1 MQKLLV
7 SRHVFSDGSL
17 ANVET
22 AGNYFMRYMFAAAG
36 SAACLPAVRAIGV
49 GWFSTISAFFLMA
62 GAAGTYI
69 TALYGQQWRVAIDE
83 KKAAKKEGDNL
94 A

>member
-1 MQKLLV
+1 MQLLLLTHEV
-7 SRHVFSDGSL
+7 
-17 ANVET
+17 

-62 GAAGTYI
+62 GAAATYV
-69 TALYGQQWRVAIDE
+69 TALYGKSWRMAIDE
-83 KKAAKKEGDNL
+83 KKAANKVGDNRV
-94 A
+94 